1 MKMLDLPLD
10 LLCAVG
16 FIIFLNCI
24 FALFCAVRAFGFPAL
39 KKIFF
44 LSVFIALVN
53 HVPSSAIV
61 LHFIR
66 TINMRNDTSPIC
78 ILILSLPIWVF
89 AVIAAASFAASVVIY
104 IRIYRVINGELTP
117 QSVCDGLDQ
126 LPDGVC
132 YSMQDGFPRLVNDR
146 MQQISNAAFG
156 VGVLDAKKL
165 RERQMKQELMPGCSV
180 DERGGNTFLRLSDGS
195 VWQMK
200 KQTVTVDKRELNETI
215 AYDVTQRYHDL
226 LELEQRNQRL
236 EEVNRQIREY
246 DRSMDRIVREK
257 EILAAKIR
265 LHGNLGQ
272 CFLAIQEYLTGNEQ
286 NRETVTKELINT
298 VSLLRN
304 NTVEEHTEDRLYA
317 LYEAAKAVSVEIRL
331 NGELPEDYKE
341 TIEVAIHECLT
352 NTVKH
357 AGGHVLD
364 VFVRN
369 DEHRVEAELTND
381 GKPPKG
387 PINETGGLKNLRALV
402 EGQGEE
408 MTVSGDPVFRLVLS
422 FQK

>member
-1 MKMLDLPLD
+1 MTMLDLPLD
-10 LLCAVG
+10 VLCAIG
-16 FIIFLNCI
+16 FVILLNCI
-24 FALFCAVRAFGFPAL
+24 FALFCAVRAFGFPSL
-39 KKIFF
+39 KKVFF
-44 LSVFIALVN
+44 LSVFIALIN
-53 HVPSSAIV
+53 HVPSSAIS
-61 LHFIR
+61 LYFAR
-66 TINMRNDTSPIC
+66 TITKSNDTAPIC

-89 AVIAAASFAASVVIY
+89 AVIAAASLAASVVVY
-104 IRIYRVINGELTP
+104 IRIRHVIKGELTP

-165 RERQMKQELMPGCSV
+165 REQQMKQELMPGCSV

-195 VWQMK
+195 VWRMK
-200 KQTVTVDKRELNETI
+200 KQTVTVDKRELDETI
-215 AYDVTQRYHDL
+215 AYGVTQRYHDL
-226 LELEQRNQRL
+226 IELEQRNKRL

-246 DRSMDRIVREK
+246 DRSMDRIIREK

-286 NRETVTKELINT
+286 NRDTVTKELINT

-304 NTVEEHTEDRLYA
+304 NTVDEHTEDRLYA
-317 LYEAAKAVSVEIRL
+317 LYEAAKAVGVEIRL
-331 NGELPEDYKE
+331 QGEIPEEYKE
-341 TIEVAIHECLT
+341 TVEVAIHECLT

-364 VFVRN
+364 VVIRN
-369 DEHRVEAELTND
+369 EENCVKVELTND
-381 GKPPKG
+381 GKPPTGK
-387 PINETGGLKNLRALV
+387 INETGGLKNLRALV
-402 EGQGEE
+402 EGQGGE
-408 MTVSGDPVFRLVLS
+408 MTVLGDPVFRLVLS

>member
-1 MKMLDLPLD
+1 M
-10 LLCAVG
+10 
-16 FIIFLNCI
+16 
-24 FALFCAVRAFGFPAL
+24 
-39 KKIFF
+39 
-44 LSVFIALVN
+44 
-53 HVPSSAIV
+53 PSSAIS
-61 LHFIR
+61 LYFAR
-66 TINMRNDTSPIC
+66 TITKSNDTAPIC

-89 AVIAAASFAASVVIY
+89 AVIAAASLAASVVVY
-104 IRIYRVINGELTP
+104 IRIRHVIKGELTP

-165 RERQMKQELMPGCSV
+165 REQQMKQELMPGCSV

-195 VWQMK
+195 VWRMK
-200 KQTVTVDKRELNETI
+200 KQTVTVDKRELDETI
-215 AYDVTQRYHDL
+215 AYGVTQRYHDL
-226 LELEQRNQRL
+226 IELEQRNKRL

-246 DRSMDRIVREK
+246 DRSMDRIIREK

-286 NRETVTKELINT
+286 NRDTVTKELINT

-304 NTVEEHTEDRLYA
+304 NTVDEHTEDRLYA
-317 LYEAAKAVSVEIRL
+317 LYEAAKAVGVEIRL
-331 NGELPEDYKE
+331 QGEIPEEYKE
-341 TIEVAIHECLT
+341 TVEVAIHECLT

-364 VFVRN
+364 VVIRN
-369 DEHRVEAELTND
+369 EENCVKVELTND
-381 GKPPKG
+381 GKPPTGK
-387 PINETGGLKNLRALV
+387 INETGGLKNLRALV
-402 EGQGEE
+402 EGQGGE
-408 MTVSGDPVFRLVLS
+408 MTVLGDPVFRLVLS